1 MTAPRTPTSS
11 PSTVTSS
18 PGQAGAGRRIA
29 AALGTTVMA
38 ALLSLSP
45 VRMPAAFAQDAGSG
59 TNPQASGTKDDATGP
74 AAPRTPGGANPPPA
88 EIPVSPSPRDEPAA
102 SDAVPQP
109 QANAPASPQVG
120 EGAPPA
126 AGEARPPAAGETPPA
141 TGQAAQEAVPALPA
155 PPVEGGKTTV
165 VENPDAP
172 TAQKRP
178 GAGEGPQS
186 VADLA
191 EGLLDAVVNIASSQ
205 TVDQPGRG
213 IPKLEAPKGSP
224 LQDFFDDLLKDKDG
238 PSDRRVESLGSGFV
252 IDPSG
257 IVVTNNHVIAD
268 ADEIT
273 VNFADGKK
281 LEAKLLGVDTKTDL
295 AVLKV
300 ESAKP
305 LPFVK
310 FGNSDK
316 LRIGDWVMAIG
327 NPFGLGGSVSIGI
340 VSARGRNINA
350 GPYDNFIQTDAAI
363 NRGNSGGP
371 LFDLNGDVVGIN
383 TAIIS
388 PSGGSIGIGFSI
400 PSKLAVNVVDQLR
413 EFGETRRGWLG
424 IRLQAVTDDIAEGLG
439 IQDAKG
445 AVVMGIVPG
454 GPSDNGKLKVGDV
467 ITAFNGEAIE
477 TSRDLPRIV
486 AETPVGKT
494 VPVQILRKDD
504 TAKSAKPLTVEVTL
518 GRLEDGEKLMA
529 DNAPKTGEA
538 NDQADKS
545 GEDGDAPNSDE
556 AKPGTQAPK
565 TAELLGMTLGAVDA
579 QSRKTFGLAED
590 AEGVLVTA
598 VAPNSAAAQKG
609 VEAGS
614 MIREVAQEM
623 VGSVKDVTDKLAKL
637 KADGRRN
644 ALFLLAASNGDL
656 RFVVVPFE

>member
-1 MTAPRTPTSS
+1 MTARRTPISS
-11 PSTVTSS
+11 PTTGTRL
-18 PGQAGAGRRIA
+18 PGDAGFLGRRIGA
-29 AALGTTVMA
+29 VLGTTAVA
-38 ALLSLSP
+38 GVLALSP
-45 VRMPAAFAQDAGSG
+45 VQGPTAFAQDA
-59 TNPQASGTKDDATGP
+59 ASPTRQQPEIDAAP
-74 AAPRTPGGANPPPA
+74 AAPSAPQTPGGENPPPA
-88 EIPVSPSPRDEPAA
+88 EIPAPPIGEPGAEPMPPA
-102 SDAVPQP
+102 DAPVEAPPPP
-109 QANAPASPQVG
+109 QAQDG
-120 EGAPPA
+120 T
-126 AGEARPPAAGETPPA
+126 PPAAGETAPPA
-141 TGQAAQEAVPALPA
+141 SGQAAQQAVPVLPA
-155 PPVEGGKTTV
+155 PPVPGGKTDL
-165 VENPDAP
+165 VESPDSPAAP
-172 TAQKRP
+172 NRP
-178 GAGEGPQS
+178 GAGQGPES

-238 PSDRRVESLGSGFV
+238 PGDRRVESLGSGFV
-252 IDPSG
+252 IDASG

-273 VNFADGKK
+273 VNFADGRK
-281 LEAKLLGVDTKTDL
+281 LEAKLLGTDTKTDL

-300 ESAKP
+300 ESDKP
-305 LPFVK
+305 LASVK
-310 FGNSDK
+310 FGNSDR

-439 IQDAKG
+439 IDEAKG

-467 ITAFNGEAIE
+467 IVEFNGEAID

-486 AETPVGKT
+486 AETPVGKN
-494 VPVQILRKDD
+494 VPVKILRKAD
-504 TAKSAKPLTVEVTL
+504 ASKPAEPLTVDVTL
-518 GRLEDGEKLMA
+518 GRLEDGEKLMTE
-529 DNAPKTGEA
+529 NAAKTGEGG
-538 NDQADKS
+538 DQAAPS
-545 GEDGDAPNSDE
+545 GKDGETSTADG
-556 AKPGTQAPK
+556 AKPDAAAPK
-565 TAELLGMTLGAVDA
+565 TAELLGMTLGAVDE
-579 QSRKTFGLAED
+579 QSRKTFGLAAD
-590 AEGVLVTA
+590 AKGVLVTQ
-598 VAPNSAAAQKG
+598 VVPNSAAAQKG

-614 MIREVAQEM
+614 VIREVAQE
-623 VGSVKDVTDKLAKL
+623 VVETVKDVTDKLEKL
-637 KADGRRN
+637 KTDGRRN